1 MFLKK
6 LCLQQESYSGKNGKK
21 QSVGTKLLI
30 LTSKIKK
37 GFVIGGTM
45 LRVPIV
51 LVISLLMLAACSQ
64 LLIETQPDLSQLP
77 TKTVPDFSLL
87 FKWNTGT
94 LPPQYTY
101 TYTIILGPGKGR
113 LEYQP
118 GYADD
123 SSQQWMVDFT
133 VSEKQMHDLYEYL
146 NSQDMFRS
154 SWKKGEPMMGAP
166 GTRLILEAYGR
177 QYNIPSISILASS
190 EYARV
195 DAAMEA
201 IRALVPQT
209 IWDEMETRQEEYEA
223 NYEE

>member
-1 MFLKK
+1 
-6 LCLQQESYSGKNGKK
+6 
-21 QSVGTKLLI
+21 
-30 LTSKIKK
+30 
-37 GFVIGGTM
+37 M
-45 LRVPIV
+45 LRKIFAV
-51 LVISLLMLAACSQ
+51 LICTLVTVACSQ
-64 LLIETQPDLSQLP
+64 LPTITPPDSSELP
-77 TKTVPDFSLL
+77 TETAQDFSLL
-87 FKWNTGT
+87 FEWNTGT

-123 SSQQWMVDFT
+123 NSQQWMVDFT

-146 NSQDMFRS
+146 NSQNMFRS
-154 SWKKGEPMMGAP
+154 SWKEGEPMMGGS
-166 GTRLILEAYGR
+166 GTTLILKAFEE
-177 QYNIPSISILASS
+177 QYTIPSISILSSS

-209 IWDEMETRQEEYEA
+209 IWDEMDARQKEYET